1 MTIFKRFAFY
11 IALFLVPVALGA
23 QALPKETGYYRPHY
37 QRLQRIGTL
46 SQYPTQIGRLSAV
59 KAISEAESPITFAKN
74 PTSRFGFAM
83 EDVLKEMIK
92 SSQGRRNTWVN
103 AGYGGIHGIDGLL
116 LKTNSRGQVTSV
128 NVYEF
133 KTQDAQLEKMTKS
146 GPQMSKKWIMNSFKK
161 SIAEKE
167 RSLSKLKKEINSAK
181 SKGEIAKANKLKREY
196 SKINKE
202 RKQLIQAKKM
212 VYHGQYERYLYK
224 LKYSNG
230 QIVTVEQ
237 KILGENNSR
246 TPKLGAEKQIENMS
260 FSVLDKDNTSLS
272 YAQRRF
278 KNTFFKEIR
287 KEMIKQGRTPEDA
300 DLFIKNIR
308 EKGIDI
314 KDSVQKKALANIEKR
329 GLKLQK
335 GMKAG
340 FALLAVASEVAS
352 IYQWQTGSMSTSEF
366 VFDSIANAAS
376 LGMLFIKAIGN
387 SNPITTIIF
396 CAIDTAKNF
405 WAWRNGRMST
415 SDFVIE
421 SVANTIGLVVASV
434 VAMAVGGIAAIA
446 SLNPI
451 LGAVIGFAVFTAVY
465 TVTKWIVKLIGRA
478 IVDHYEAI
486 KQPEQFEIVCN
497 DVRRVCNL

>member
-1 MTIFKRFAFY
+1 MTIFKRFVFY
-11 IALFLVPVALGA
+11 IALLLVPVALGA
-23 QALPKETGYYRPHY
+23 QALPKETSYYRPHY

-74 PTSRFGFAM
+74 PVSRFGFAM

-92 SSQGRRNTWVN
+92 SSQGRKNIWLD
-103 AGYGGIHGIDGLL
+103 AGYGGTHGIDGLL
-116 LKTNSRGQVTSV
+116 VRKNSRGQVTDV

-133 KTQDAQLEKMTKS
+133 KSQNAKLESWTKN
-146 GPQMSKKWIMNSFKK
+146 GPQMSKKWIMNSLKK
-161 SIAEKE
+161 SIVEKE
-167 RSLSKLKKEINSAK
+167 KKLLKLEDKIKKAESKGRTLDAKKLKEEFSN
-181 SKGEIAKANKLKREY
+181 
-196 SKINKE
+196 INKE
-202 RKQLIQAKKM
+202 RNQLKQAQKLIQQGR
-212 VYHGQYERYLYK
+212 YGRYLYR

-230 QIVTVEQ
+230 QIVTVAQEIQ
-237 KILGENNSR
+237 GENR
-246 TPKLGAEKQIENMS
+246 FGTPKLGAEKQVENMS

-272 YAQRRF
+272 HAQRRF

-287 KEMIKQGRTPEDA
+287 KEMIKQGRTPEEA
-300 DLFIKNIR
+300 DLFVKNMR
-308 EKGIDI
+308 ENGIDI
-314 KDSVQKKALANIEKR
+314 KDSVQKKALANIEKK

-421 SVANTIGLVVASV
+421 SIANTIGLVVASV
-434 VAMAVGGIAAIA
+434 VATAVGSIAAIA

-451 LGAVIGFAVFTAVY
+451 LGAIIGFAVFTAVY
-465 TVTKWIVKLIGRA
+465 TVTKWIVKFIGRA

-486 KQPEQFEIVCN
+486 KQPEHFRIICD